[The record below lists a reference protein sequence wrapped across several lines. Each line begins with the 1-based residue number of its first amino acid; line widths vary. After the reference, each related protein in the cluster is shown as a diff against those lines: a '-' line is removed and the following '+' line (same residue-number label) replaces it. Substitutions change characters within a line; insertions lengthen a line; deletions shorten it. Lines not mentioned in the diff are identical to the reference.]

1 MRGAG
6 VRVFFL
12 VAVAVAL
19 AVALAGCGGKT
30 VTRTVTTTVTAS
42 TTPAVPTSTTP
53 TPAAPTLTS
62 AADRAACNELETNIR
77 IVSQLISGSVEALTH
92 SIHPK
97 QLARRTGDTQKNL
110 VFAANVLASIGAPP
124 SLVPARGRLVL
135 GLRQF
140 AADFGRAQKSVARND
155 LPTAAKQLVD
165 RRALANVSAATQA
178 IDKACGA

>member
-6 VRVFFL
+6 VRVFS
-12 VAVAVAL
+12 VIAL

-30 VTRTVTTTVTAS
+30 ATRTVTTTVAAP
-42 TTPAVPTSTTP
+42 TTPAVPAPTTP
-53 TPAAPTLTS
+53 ARAAPTLTS
-62 AADRAACNELETNIR
+62 AADRAACDELETNIR

-92 SIHPK
+92 SLHPK
-97 QLARRTGDTQKNL
+97 QLAKRTGDTQRNL

-140 AADFGRAQKSVARND
+140 AADFGRAKESVARND
-155 LPTAAKQLVD
+155 LPTAARQLVD
-165 RRALANVSAATQA
+165 RPALANVTAATQA